1 MAFNTYMVQLTW
13 PVIALGWVI
22 NIFQRGTAS
31 TLRIESILAEPI
43 EITDAGVPD
52 IRRAYPT

>member
-31 TLRIESILAEPI
+31 MGRINEILVEQPEIQDSPEP
-43 EITDAGVPD
+43 
-52 IRRAYPT
+52 

>member
-1 MAFNTYMVQLTW
+1 MMQLTW

-31 TLRIESILAEPI
+31 LIRIN
-43 EITDAGVPD
+43 EIMHEQPEIQNAPGRAGS
-52 IRRAYPT
+52 